1 MKTAGAMPTR
11 QELEIL
17 KIVWRL
23 GQATVRDVYEEL
35 RRRRS
40 LAYTTVMTTMN
51 IMEAKGYL
59 ARRLRGRAYVYR
71 AAAGR
76 RAMVRRMVRDFIRRV
91 FDGSTDMLLAH
102 LVDEGQVSPQQWQRV
117 ARLIRA
123 R

>member
-1 MKTAGAMPTR
+1 MPTR

-23 GQATVRDVYEEL
+23 GQATVRDVYEAL
-35 RRRRS
+35 RRRRA

-91 FDGSTDMLLAH
+91 FDGSVEPLLAH
-102 LVDEGQVSPQQWQRV
+102 LVEEGQVSPQQWRRI
-117 ARLIRA
+117 ARMVRE